1 MLRRIWHFLQRR
13 RAYRQLD
20 RRQPN
25 LDSAVRTYIDAGGRC
40 MEELCDA
47 LCLTP
52 FQLYYSVSESE
63 KDNVRLNLNDENR
76 EELVHL
82 ILQKVHHG

>member
-1 MLRRIWHFLQRR
+1 MLRRIWHYLKRQL
-13 RAYRQLD
+13 AYRQLD
-20 RRQPN
+20 REPKT
-25 LDSAVRTYIDAGGRC
+25 LDAAVRTYISAGGRC
-40 MEELCDA
+40 IEELCDA

-76 EELVHL
+76 EELVRL
-82 ILQKVHHG
+82 IIRRVYE

>member
-1 MLRRIWHFLQRR
+1 
-13 RAYRQLD
+13 
-20 RRQPN
+20 
-25 LDSAVRTYIDAGGRC
+25 

-76 EELVHL
+76 EELVRL
-82 ILQKVHHG
+82 IIRRVYE